1 MPDGEYSFGCTFLY
15 SFWEVSILS
24 EIGVPDWGCKFH
36 LNQNINLLETVQKRA
51 TKQIPSIRHLPYSE
65 CLAAMG
71 MDSLKLRH
79 LATDFV
85 NAHKVINHLT
95 NSNLEHLFHL
105 HVSNTRG
112 HAYKVR
118 KQHCSRDFR
127 KHFFTLRIAETWNK
141 LPAYV
146 VGCRSTESFKASM
159 LPVVRRHYT

>member
-1 MPDGEYSFGCTFLY
+1 MVRP
-15 SFWEVSILS
+15 
-24 EIGVPDWGCKFH
+24 H
-36 LNQNINLLETVQKRA
+36 LEFASPVWNPYLAQNINLLEAVQRRA
-51 TKQIPSIRHLPYSE
+51 TRRIPSIRHLPYSE
-65 CLAAMG
+65 RLAALG
-71 MDSLKLRH
+71 MDSLKLRR
-79 LATDFV
+79 LAADLV
-85 NAHKVINHLT
+85 NAHKVIKHIN
-95 NSNLEHLFHL
+95 NSNLEHLFDL

-141 LPAYV
+141 LPASV